1 MSGFSCDLHIH
12 STLSPCASLE
22 MSPKNI
28 ALKAKDVGLDIIAI
42 TDHNMTENSIYAHEI
57 GRKIGLAVLFGME
70 LQTQEEIHLLAIFDD
85 YNTAMKL
92 QKKVYSLLPHIKN
105 DVNYFGDQVV
115 VDENDEILRFED
127 RLLLNSSQISIEDA
141 VAWIKAHGGIAIPSH
156 IDSTTFSIISQLGF
170 IPDNI
175 PFDALE
181 IRNRDHIPDMLP
193 FIMKKDITFVTFSD
207 AHYLNDIGKKRT
219 VLSIQEPRCIE
230 IESALKLMA
239 NSNYNAYL

>member
-1 MSGFSCDLHIH
+1 MSWFSCDLHIH
-12 STLSPCASLE
+12 STLSPCASLD

-28 ALKAKDVGLDIIAI
+28 VLKAKEVGLHIIAI
-42 TDHNMTENSIYAHEI
+42 TDHNMTENSIFAHEI
-57 GRKIGLAVLFGME
+57 GKKIGLTVLFGME

-85 YNTAMKL
+85 YHTAMEL

-115 VDENDEILRFED
+115 VDENDEIIRFED
-127 RLLLNSSQISIEDA
+127 RMLLNSSQITIEDA
-141 VAWIKAHGGIAIPSH
+141 VEWIKAHGGIAIPSH

-181 IRNRDHIPDMLP
+181 IKKSENIPDVLP
-193 FIMKKDITFVTFSD
+193 FIIRKDIPFVTFSD

-219 VLSIQEPRCIE
+219 TLHMDEPTCKDIKA
-230 IESALKLMA
+230 ALKL
-239 NSNYNAYL
+239 LR